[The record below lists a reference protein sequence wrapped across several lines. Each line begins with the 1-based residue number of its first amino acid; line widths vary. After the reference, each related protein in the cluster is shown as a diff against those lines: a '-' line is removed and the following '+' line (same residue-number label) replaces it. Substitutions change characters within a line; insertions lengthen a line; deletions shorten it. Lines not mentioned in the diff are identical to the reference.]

1 MALSGKYGQLNI
13 PKIGVGE
20 PVFILRAQDK
30 LAVAALEMYRV
41 LVGSHN
47 APLADDL
54 QKEID
59 KFNRWEGSK
68 KNPD

>member
-30 LAVAALEMYRV
+30 LAVAAMEMYRA
-41 LVGSHN
+41 LVRSHG

-68 KNPD
+68 KIPD